1 MEYREGQTATNKQTG
16 EKFVFQGG
24 EWKSLLNR
32 SRETGASLPAI
43 ARGAI
48 TFAQGPTLEFADELA
63 GAVALGQLGQSYAM
77 GGTDTPPTRADYTA
91 PRDLVRG
98 ATQSFAEQ
106 YPVGSTALKMFGG
119 ALLGGFGPV
128 RTAAMTVPQR
138 LGQALATSAGTGG
151 VAGAGES
158 EAETLGD
165 VGLDA
170 LKSAGTSAV
179 FGTGAQGVG
188 MGISAGVRRGAAP
201 FRQRSAEDLARERLA
216 QVLLREMPEKMQM
229 QNEPFQSFAQRK
241 LERLG
246 EGAPLAAIG
255 PQTVGQIDL
264 LASMPGTAAKQLDM
278 TRRRIASERGPVI
291 ETAAER
297 LLDAQGM
304 PFRATLSG
312 FAQAKQDAA
321 QPFYDQL
328 RGTSFVADRGLVSL
342 LKRAAGAQGP
352 ARELAQVSGADM
364 PDLSKINPGD
374 PIPFEA
380 LDRIKR
386 ALFDIEE
393 GARGEFGK
401 ATERS
406 RAYSG
411 LRNELIRKLDD
422 LSPKDDSGNS
432 IYRTARDTFA
442 GGAEIETAMR
452 RGSESLRLGVED
464 LSELVNGMSRGEM
477 DAFRLGAA
485 QALRDKIGTQSGQT
499 QLLNAWKEPAL
510 QGRLRLIFGDNFN
523 NFRRVLLGQERVKS
537 VERAGQGSQTFARQ
551 EAQRD
556 LNNFMETVDVAQ
568 NVQTGNVPGI
578 VRYGAQRLQMPEAS
592 RNALARMLLLR
603 GSAAQQEIAAT
614 QAYRDALARRRSRA
628 ASGTGS
634 ATGAGGFGSSSSN
647 QE

>member
-32 SRETGASLPAI
+32 SRETGASMPAI
-43 ARGAI
+43 TRGAM
-48 TFAQGPTLEFADELA
+48 TFAQGPTLGFADELA
-63 GAVALGQLGQSYAM
+63 GAAALGQLGQSYAM
-77 GGTDTPPTRADYTA
+77 GGTDIAPTRADYTA
-91 PRDLVRG
+91 PRDVVRG

-106 YPVGSTALKMFGG
+106 YPFGSTALQMFGG

-138 LGQALATSAGTGG
+138 LGLALATSAGTGG

-188 MGISAGVRRGAAP
+188 RGISAVGRRGAAA
-201 FRQRSAEDLARERLA
+201 FRERSAEDLARERLA
-216 QVLLREMPEKMQM
+216 QVLMREMPDRMQM
-229 QNEPFQSFAQRK
+229 QNEPFQAFTQRK
-241 LERLG
+241 LGRLG

-278 TRRRIASERGPVI
+278 TRRRIASERGPII

-352 ARELAQVSGADM
+352 ARELAQVSGEDM
-364 PDLSKINPGD
+364 PDLSQIKPGD

-380 LDRIKR
+380 LDRIKK

-406 RAYSG
+406 RAYGG

-452 RGSESLRLGVED
+452 RGFESLQLGVED
-464 LSELVNGMSRGEM
+464 LGELVNGMSRGEI

-510 QGRLRLIFGDNFN
+510 QGRLRLIFGNNFN
-523 NFRRVLLGQERVKS
+523 DFRRVLLGQERVKS
-537 VERAGQGSQTFARQ
+537 VERAGQNSQTFARQ
-551 EAQRD
+551 EAKRD

-578 VRYGAQRLQMPEAS
+578 IRYGAQRLQMPEAS

-614 QAYRDALARRRSRA
+614 QAYRDALARRRARA
-628 ASGTGS
+628 ASRTGG
-634 ATGAGGFGSSSSN
+634 AVGAGGFGSSSSN

>member
-32 SRETGASLPAI
+32 SRETGASMPAI
-43 ARGAI
+43 ARGAL
-48 TFAQGPTLEFADELA
+48 TFAQGPTLGFADELA
-63 GAVALGQLGQSYAM
+63 GAAALGQLGQSYAM

-91 PRDLVRG
+91 PRDVVRG

-106 YPVGSTALKMFGG
+106 YPIGSTALQMFGG

-138 LGQALATSAGTGG
+138 LGQALATSAVTGG

-179 FGTGAQGVG
+179 FGTGAQGAGMAMSAVG
-188 MGISAGVRRGAAP
+188 RRGAAA
-201 FRQRSAEDLARERLA
+201 FRERSAEDLARERLA
-216 QVLLREMPEKMQM
+216 QVLMREMPDKMQM
-229 QNEPFQSFAQRK
+229 QNEPFQAFTQRK
-241 LERLG
+241 LGRLG

-278 TRRRIASERGPVI
+278 TRRRIASERGPVM

-297 LLDAQGM
+297 LLNAQGM

-312 FAQAKQDAA
+312 FAQAKQEAA

-328 RGTSFVADRGLVSL
+328 RGTSFVADNGLVSL
-342 LKRAAGAQGP
+342 LKRGTGAQGP
-352 ARELAQVSGADM
+352 ARELAQVSGEDM
-364 PDLSKINPGD
+364 PDLSQIKPGN

-510 QGRLRLIFGDNFN
+510 QGRLRLIFGNNFN
-523 NFRRVLLGQERVKS
+523 DFRRVLLGQERVKS

-578 VRYGAQRLQMPEAS
+578 IRYGAQRLQMPESS

-614 QAYRDALARRRSRA
+614 QAYRDALARRRARA
-628 ASGTGS
+628 ASRTGG
-634 ATGAGGFGSSSSN
+634 AVGAGGFGSSSSN

>member
-16 EKFVFQGG
+16 EKFVFQSG
-24 EWKSLLNR
+24 EWKSLTNR
-32 SRETGASLPAI
+32 SRETGASMPAV
-43 ARGAI
+43 ARGAV
-48 TFAQGPTLEFADELA
+48 TFAQGPTLGFADELG

-106 YPVGSTALKMFGG
+106 YPFGSTALQMFGG

-510 QGRLRLIFGDNFN
+510 QGRLRLIFGNNFN
-523 NFRRVLLGQERVKS
+523 DFRRVLLGQERVKS
-537 VERAGQGSQTFARQ
+537 VEQAGRGSQTFARQ

-556 LNNFMETVDVAQ
+556 LNNFMETVNVAQ

-578 VRYGAQRLQMPEAS
+578 VSYGAQRLQMPEAS

-634 ATGAGGFGSSSSN
+634 AAGAGGFGSSSSN

>member
-24 EWKSLLNR
+24 EWKSLTNR
-32 SRETGASLPAI
+32 SRETGASMPAV
-43 ARGAI
+43 ARGAV
-48 TFAQGPTLEFADELA
+48 TFAQGPTLGFADELG
-63 GAVALGQLGQSYAM
+63 GAAALGQLGQSYAM
-77 GGTDTPPTRADYTA
+77 GGTDTPPTLADYNA
-91 PRDLVRG
+91 ARDVVRG
-98 ATQSFAEQ
+98 ATKSFAEQ
-106 YPVGSTALKMFGG
+106 YPAGSTALQMFGG

-128 RTAAMTVPQR
+128 RAAAMTVPQR

-158 EAETLGD
+158 EAETLRD

-170 LKSAGTSAV
+170 LKAAGTSAV
-179 FGTGAQGVG
+179 LGTGAQGLG

-246 EGAPLAAIG
+246 ESAPLAAIG

-297 LLDAQGM
+297 LLNAQGM

-510 QGRLRLIFGDNFN
+510 QGRLRLIFGNNFN
-523 NFRRVLLGQERVKS
+523 DFRRVLLGQERVKL

>member
-1 MEYREGQTATNKQTG
+1 MPTYEIEGKKVKTDKPLNDSEIEEIA
-16 EKFVFQGG
+16 FSV
-24 EWKSLLNR
+24 KSM
-32 SRETGASLPAI
+32 
-43 ARGAI
+43 ARGAAMPAVAQGAM
-48 TFAQGPTLEFADELA
+48 TFAQGPTLGFLDEIG
-63 GAVALGQLGQSYAM
+63 GAAALGQLGQSYAM
-77 GGTDTPPTRADYTA
+77 GGTDTPPSRADYTA
-91 PRDLVRG
+91 PRDIVRG
-98 ATQSFAEQ
+98 ATRSFAKQ
-106 YPVGSTALKMFGG
+106 YPIGSTALQMFGG
-119 ALLGGFGPV
+119 AALGGLGAA
-128 RTAAMTVPQR
+128 RTGAMTVPQR
-138 LGQALATSAGTGG
+138 LGRALTTSAGTGG
-151 VAGAGES
+151 VTGAGES
-158 EAETLGD
+158 EADTLGG

-170 LKSAGTSAV
+170 LIGAGTSAV
-179 FGTGAQGVG
+179 FGTGTQGAGMAMSAVG
-188 MGISAGVRRGAAP
+188 RRGAAAV
-201 FRQRSAEDLARERLA
+201 RKRSAENLARERLA
-216 QVLLREMPEKMQM
+216 QVLSREMPDKMQDD
-229 QNEPFQSFAQRK
+229 PFQAFAQRK
-241 LERLG
+241 VGRLG
-246 EGAPLAAIG
+246 ENAPLAAIG

-278 TRRRIASERGPVI
+278 TRRRIASERGPII

-297 LLDAQGM
+297 LLNAEGM

-312 FAQAKQDAA
+312 FAQAKQAAA
-321 QPFYDQL
+321 QPLYDQL
-328 RGTSFVADRGLVSL
+328 RGTSFVADNGLVSL
-342 LKRAAGAQGP
+342 LRRATGAQGP
-352 ARELAQVSGADM
+352 ARELAQVSGEDM
-364 PDLSKINPGD
+364 PDLSQIKLGER
-374 PIPFEA
+374 IPFEA

-411 LRNELIRKLDD
+411 LRNELVEKLDE
-422 LSPKDDSGNS
+422 LSPKDRTGNS
-432 IYRTARDTFA
+432 IYQTARNTFA

-452 RGSESLRLGVED
+452 RGSEALRLGVED
-464 LSELVNGMSRGEM
+464 LGELVNGMSRGET

-499 QLLNAWKEPAL
+499 QLLNVWKEPAL
-510 QGRLRLIFGDNFN
+510 QGRLRLIFGNNFN
-523 NFRRVLLGQERVKS
+523 DFRRVLLGQERVKS

-556 LNNFMETVDVAQ
+556 LNDLMETVDVAQ

-578 VRYGAQRLQMPEAS
+578 IRSGARRLQMPEAS

-634 ATGAGGFGSSSSN
+634 AVGAGGFGSSSSN